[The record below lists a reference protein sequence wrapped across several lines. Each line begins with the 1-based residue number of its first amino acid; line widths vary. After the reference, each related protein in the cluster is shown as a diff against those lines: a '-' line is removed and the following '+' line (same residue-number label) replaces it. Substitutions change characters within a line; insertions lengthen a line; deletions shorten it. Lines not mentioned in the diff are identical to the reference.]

1 MAELLERLQ
10 AALGAAYHLERELGG
25 GGMSRVFV
33 AEETALGRKVVLKVL
48 PPELGAGLSVDRFRR
63 EIQLAASLHHPN
75 IVPLFAAGEAD
86 GLLYYT
92 MPLIE
97 GDSLRAR
104 LAREGELPI
113 GETIRLLRDVVDALS
128 CAHEHD
134 VVHRDIKPDNVLI
147 TRHHALV
154 TDFGVAKALSE
165 ATGPTA
171 LTSVGVALGT
181 PAYMAPE
188 QASGDAHVD
197 HRA

>member
-1 MAELLERLQ
+1 MAADVREQLQ
-10 AALGAAYHLERELGG
+10 RSLGEAYSLERELG

-75 IVPLFAAGEAD
+75 RVPLFAAGEAD

-104 LAREGELPI
+104 LAREGELPV
-113 GETIRLLRDVVDALS
+113 GE
-128 CAHEHD
+128 
-134 VVHRDIKPDNVLI
+134 NV
-147 TRHHALV
+147 R
-154 TDFGVAKALSE
+154 F
-165 ATGPTA
+165 
-171 LTSVGVALGT
+171 
-181 PAYMAPE
+181 
-188 QASGDAHVD
+188 
-197 HRA
+197 